1 MYNMIYTL
9 LLNQAENVITKEH
22 FNKKNG
28 QTKRLIQTKTKS
40 IDKQLFFD
48 VIGLVKLSET

>member
-1 MYNMIYTL
+1 MIYTL
-9 LLNQAENVITKEH
+9 LLNQAENVIAKEH